1 MIYRIYLRSQPDLMV
16 KETLDPI
23 AYLITICESRVTVKT
38 VIEMFLI
45 QQLPVSVQLKP

>member
-23 AYLITICESRVTVKT
+23 AYLMTICESRVTVKT
-38 VIEMFLI
+38 VIEMFI
-45 QQLPVSVQLKP
+45 VKKIS